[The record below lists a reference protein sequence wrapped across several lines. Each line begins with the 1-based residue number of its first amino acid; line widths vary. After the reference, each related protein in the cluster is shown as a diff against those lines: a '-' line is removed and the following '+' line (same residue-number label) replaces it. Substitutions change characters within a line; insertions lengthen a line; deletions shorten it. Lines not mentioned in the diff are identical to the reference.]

1 MSLPCHSGAHHS
13 RVLFQMD
20 EYSMC
25 HRSAEFIVTV
35 SIENIDFPAAVS
47 NFYGMLEVGKLRDP
61 SVSAHLTP

>member
-1 MSLPCHSGAHHS
+1 
-13 RVLFQMD
+13 MD